1 MKLSYLTYS
10 SHKRKI
16 FLSKT
21 RSYQAATPHDLY
33 EHLKNFTRKL
43 SELTDNVS
51 IEDIMES
58 WTNQSGYPL
67 VTIVRDYESAILT
80 IVHEKFQWDH
90 VRSVS
95 KWWIPLSFTTETDAN
110 FSHLTPK
117 YLLNPEESLIIM
129 SRIPSDDWV
138 VFNLQQSGYYRVNYD
153 QRNWQM
159 LTDYL
164 NLKNFTRIHRVNR
177 AALIDDA
184 FNLARAGYVN
194 YSIPFNLSK
203 YLVRETDYEPW
214 VAAANNFKFLNK
226 MLSGEPNVL
235 QAFQVNGDI
244 DIAIFFYLLV
254 ILTIII
260 DKQDYA
266 IHLLRNMY
274 DQINFTESANE
285 DVTTK
290 LRRELILSTSCLV
303 RYADCLNV
311 SKNLFQNWIAEPG
324 KMYHHFYMREFLGLS
339 INLAFD
345 IVITISPCITL

>member
-1 MKLSYLTYS
+1 MTLVFVKLSYLTYS

-16 FLSKT
+16 FLFKT

-33 EHLKNFTRKL
+33 EHLKNFTR
-43 SELTDNVS
+43 ELNDNVS

-67 VTIVRDYESAILT
+67 VTIVRDYESSIL
-80 IVHEKFQWDH
+80 IISHEKFQWDH
-90 VRSVS
+90 SVS

-177 AALIDDA
+177 AALVDDA
-184 FNLARAGYVN
+184 FNLARAGYAN

-226 MLSGEPNVL
+226 MLSGEPKVL
-235 QAFQVNGDI
+235 QAFQVNI
-244 DIAIFFYLLV
+244 DIAIFFYLMI
-254 ILTIII
+254 ILIIII
-260 DKQDYA
+260 DNDLKQDYA
-266 IHLLRNMY
+266 INLLRNMY
-274 DQINFTESANE
+274 DQLNFTESANE
-285 DVTTK
+285 DITTK
-290 LRRELILSTSCLV
+290 LQRELILSTSCLV

-311 SKNLFQNWIAEPG
+311 SRNLFQNWIGEPD
-324 KMYHHFYMREFLGLS
+324 KMYVLYHH
-339 INLAFD
+339 
-345 IVITISPCITL
+345 V